1 MLNHI
6 WNIFEKCLTTTVFST
21 LKVIKIRNH
30 RHNNKKNKPH
40 PPEFKKYRKSLT
52 LLKALNKT
60 IEVKSKEHLECLNQ
74 QIQDFNKDNPTL
86 QPIKIHKD
94 INEIKTTDWN
104 IWKKEIKESIQA
116 LRNESVKIENQV
128 KNRQIEAAITQR
140 CMDFKDNQKK
150 IIFSLTDNHKN
161 SIYIDRIMVEQKDKE
176 KFISTDPAKIKL

>member
-1 MLNHI
+1 MICKILYAKY
-6 WNIFEKCLTTTVFST
+6 FRDPSLLTTTAFST

-86 QPIKIHKD
+86 
-94 INEIKTTDWN
+94 
-104 IWKKEIKESIQA
+104 
-116 LRNESVKIENQV
+116 
-128 KNRQIEAAITQR
+128 
-140 CMDFKDNQKK
+140 
-150 IIFSLTDNHKN
+150 
-161 SIYIDRIMVEQKDKE
+161 
-176 KFISTDPAKIKL
+176 